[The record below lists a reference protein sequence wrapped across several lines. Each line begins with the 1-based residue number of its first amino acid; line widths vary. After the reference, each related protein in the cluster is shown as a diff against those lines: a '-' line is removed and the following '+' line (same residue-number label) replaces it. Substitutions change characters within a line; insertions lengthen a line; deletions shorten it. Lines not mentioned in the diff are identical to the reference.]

1 MSKEFGSI
9 GMSSSA
15 SSTAIAERGGTRSL
29 GVTETKST
37 NKSSYQPKFSISK
50 EGNLS
55 RRGDSMKITT
65 SFDRNGT
72 SLMPFKGEA
81 SYFSLDKVAPKPT
94 SKFETVLYQKTT
106 QEKPAIISP
115 EKGQYSI
122 PEFKNK
128 ITVSDKDG
136 KVTPSA
142 TEVLY
147 KRPEN
152 TSTENKVANPTTH
165 IESPS
170 KKPAWIA
177 KQSHLAEQRVPK
189 DQPIVKVGGVKSA
202 DKSINPFASKLQQR
216 VAAVQSIQPRQNVN
230 ASITP
235 TRIHDLEVKV
245 KSELSTPSH
254 TSTPESTALVKDI
267 QKSAKPE
274 VGKIQLDY
282 QKNITGV
289 TRSLTTEQAHLE
301 IATKLKDGAKVA
313 SNMIKILESQG
324 TEPQLA
330 RKLAVEK
337 VTQTLV
343 KTIKE
348 KQLDQYLRNDEE
360 PRIDTHTTKT
370 QPKMEVKEYI
380 DAEGHQIRER
390 ITTDEFDITTIE
402 REEIIAERDVIADAN
417 RIELATHIGSQLLDK
432 AHRGGSTS
440 IHTRE
445 VAGLMPEE
453 PGEALASFI
462 RTQLGLL
469 LDNEEQYDVFKDM
482 LATAGYVATEYDVTR
497 AARYATDLAPAV
509 RLTRKLT
516 TEKVFQRDEER
527 AISRGRNFPLN

>member
-9 GMSSSA
+9 GMNSSA
-15 SSTAIAERGGTRSL
+15 TSTATAERAGTRTT
-29 GVTETKST
+29 GITETKST
-37 NKSSYQPKFSISK
+37 NKNSYQPVFSISK

-55 RRGDSMKITT
+55 RGGDSMKKTT
-65 SFDRNGT
+65 SLDRKGAT
-72 SLMPFKGEA
+72 LTPFKGEA
-81 SYFSLDKVAPKPT
+81 SYFSLDKVAPKE
-94 SKFETVLYQKTT
+94 SARFETILYQKVAS
-106 QEKPAIISP
+106 EKPAVISP
-115 EKGQYSI
+115 EKRQYSI
-122 PEFKNK
+122 PELKNK

-152 TSTENKVANPTTH
+152 TPTEGKVASPTTH
-165 IESPS
+165 IESPA
-170 KKPAWIA
+170 KKPAWIT
-177 KQSHLAEQRVPK
+177 KQSQLTEQRAPK
-189 DQPIVKVGGVKSA
+189 DQPVVKIASERPT
-202 DKSINPFASKLQQR
+202 DKNINPFTSKLQQR
-216 VAAVQSIQPRQNVN
+216 VAAVQSMQTRQNMN
-230 ASITP
+230 TNITP
-235 TRIHDLEVKV
+235 SRLHDLEVKV
-245 KSELSTPSH
+245 KKDLRIQSSSY
-254 TSTPESTALVKDI
+254 TPENTPLVELI
-267 QKSAKPE
+267 QKTATPE
-274 VGKIQLDY
+274 VGKIHLTY
-282 QKNITGV
+282 QKEVN
-289 TRSLTTEQAHLE
+289 RSLTTEQAHLE

-348 KQLDQYLRNDEE
+348 KQLDQFLRNDEE
-360 PRIDTHTTKT
+360 QPRVDTHTTQTET
-370 QPKMEVKEYI
+370 QPKIEVKEYV
-380 DAEGHQIRER
+380 DAQGHQIREK
-390 ITTDEFDITTIE
+390 ITTDEFDVRTIE

-417 RIELATHIGSQLLDK
+417 RIEMATHIGSQLLDK

-445 VAGLMPEE
+445 VVELMPEE

-469 LDNEEQYDVFKDM
+469 LDNEEQYDFFKDA

-497 AARYATDLAPAV
+497 AAKYATDLAPAV

-527 AISRGRNFPLN
+527 AISRGKNFSLN